1 MRNHSFATTTRVVAS
16 AAAVAALGLTACD
29 MGVTNPGPTQDEA
42 LNTVSAVPGLVNGM
56 SGDLSNAL
64 GTYLSVNVVMTDE
77 MNEAGN
83 YAAQQQFV
91 RGSITPDMV
100 NGDWARMQNAR
111 WVAEQGLVRLKTIL
125 GADFETNANV
135 PRAYLYG
142 GFANRLLGE
151 NVCTGVIDGGPAQ
164 SDSVYFQR
172 ADSLFTR
179 AYTLAT
185 AQKNTSV
192 ATAALAGRASVRA
205 WLGNWAAAVA
215 DAQQVPATFVFNAVF
230 STNTTRENLDIANE
244 TQNRRE
250 LTVWGRPWSRL
261 DARTPWD
268 TVKVASGA
276 LQTGQ
281 DGKTIF
287 FRQQKYKTLGSA
299 VPLAKGTEMLL
310 LRAEAALNNSDVS
323 GAVTLMNQARTAAGV
338 TTALSP
344 APTTLAAA
352 WTTLEFER
360 GATLWLEA
368 RRLWDLRRWNAA
380 TGPAHNTF
388 LDSRDKCV
396 PVSLNEAST
405 NPNLSR

>member
-1 MRNHSFATTTRVVAS
+1 MRTTTKFVAGL
-16 AAAVAALGLTACD
+16 AVLGTAALGACD
-29 MGVTNPGPTQDEA
+29 TSVTNPGPTQDEA

-56 SGDLSNAL
+56 SGDLSYAL
-64 GTYLSVNVVMTDE
+64 GNYLSVNVVMTDE

-91 RGSITPDMV
+91 RGSITPDLV
-100 NGDWARMQNAR
+100 NSDWARMQNAR
-111 WVAEQGLVRLKTIL
+111 WVAEQGLVRMKSIL
-125 GADFETNANV
+125 GAGFETDANT

-151 NVCTGVIDGGPAQ
+151 NVCTGVIDGGAAQ

-172 ADSLFTR
+172 AESLFTR
-179 AYTLAT
+179 AYTIAT
-185 AQKNTSV
+185 AQKNTNV
-192 ATAALAGRASVRA
+192 ANAALAGRASVRA
-205 WLGNWAAAVA
+205 WLGNWTAAVA
-215 DAQQVPATFVFNAVF
+215 DAQQVPAAFVFNAIF

-250 LTVWGRPWSRL
+250 LTVWGRPWSRT

-310 LRAEAALNNSDVS
+310 LRAEAALNASDVPS
-323 GAVTLMNQARTAAGV
+323 AVTLMNQARAVYAMP
-338 TTALSP
+338 ALSP
-344 APTTLAAA
+344 APATLAAA
-352 WTTLEFER
+352 WQTLEFER

-380 TGPAHNTF
+380 TGPAHNAF
-388 LDSRDKCV
+388 LDNRDKCV
-396 PVSLNEAST
+396 PVSLNEASS
-405 NPNLSR
+405 NPNLR

>member
-1 MRNHSFATTTRVVAS
+1 MRNTTKLVAGLTLLG
-16 AAAVAALGLTACD
+16 AAAFGACD
-29 MGVTNPGPTQDEA
+29 MSVTNPGPTQDEA
-42 LNTVSAVPGLVNGM
+42 LNTASAVPGLVNGM
-56 SGDLSNAL
+56 SGDLSYAL
-64 GTYLSVNVVMTDE
+64 GNYLSVNVVMTDE

-91 RGSITPDMV
+91 RGSITPDLV
-100 NGDWARMQNAR
+100 NGDWSRMQNAR
-111 WVAEQGLVRLKTIL
+111 WVAEQGLVRMKSIL
-125 GADFETNANV
+125 GADFETNANT

-172 ADSLFTR
+172 AESLFTR
-179 AYTLAT
+179 AYTIAT

-192 ATAALAGRASVRA
+192 ANAALAGRASVRA
-205 WLGNWAAAVA
+205 WLGNWTAAVA

-250 LTVWGRPWSRL
+250 LTVWGRPWSRT

-287 FRQQKYKTLGSA
+287 FRQQKYKTLGSP

-310 LRAEAALNNSDVS
+310 LRAEAALINNDATSAVS
-323 GAVTLMNQARTAAGV
+323 LMNQARTAAGV
-338 TTALSP
+338 TTPLAN
-344 APTTLAAA
+344 APTTVAAA
-352 WTTLEFER
+352 WPVLEFER

-380 TGPAHNTF
+380 TGPLHNTF
-388 LDSRDKCV
+388 LDNRDKCV
-396 PVSLNEAST
+396 PVSLNEAAS
-405 NPNLSR
+405 NPNLR